1 MTDYIIYNND
11 YVIMRVSCTE
21 ADAQTM
27 ATDNSASFV
36 LDTFS
41 SYELDQLQVVSGS
54 ISVKP
59 QGVQDEEL
67 EIKQW
72 TSIRAQRDGL
82 LSSSDWTQFNDSPLT
97 DTKKQA
103 WATYRQALRDL
114 PANTTDPR
122 NPTWPTKPS

>member
-11 YVIMRVSCTE
+11 YVVMRVSCTE

-54 ISVKP
+54 ISIKP
-59 QGVQDEEL
+59 QGVQYEEL

-72 TSIRAQRDGL
+72 TSMRVNRDGL
-82 LSSSDWTQFNDSPLT
+82 LSSSDWTQMPDSPLT
-97 DTKKQA
+97 DAKKQE

-114 PANTTDPR
+114 PENTTDPA